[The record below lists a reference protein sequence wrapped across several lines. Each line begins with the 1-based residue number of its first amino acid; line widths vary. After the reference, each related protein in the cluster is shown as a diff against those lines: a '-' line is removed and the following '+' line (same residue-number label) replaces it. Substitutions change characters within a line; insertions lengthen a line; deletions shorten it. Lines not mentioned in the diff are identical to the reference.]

1 MRKAFVETLL
11 SKAKTDKSIHLI
23 TGDLGYGVLDKFAA
37 ELPEQF
43 TNAGI
48 AEQSMMGM
56 AAGLASTGKKVFVYS
71 IGNFTT
77 FRCLEQI
84 RNDVC
89 LMNNSVVIVSV
100 GAGYAYGAQGYTHHA
115 IEDISIMRSLS
126 NLTIFSPCDSFE
138 TTAITKYL
146 SEVTSPSYL
155 RLGKGGEPDIHYAEP
170 EFKVGNPIN
179 VQEGSN
185 GTILFTGSIGMNA
198 RTAHDILKKK
208 DLNVGMYSVPTPNML
223 DANFIK
229 TICEIGPVIT
239 VEENVK
245 QGGFGSYF
253 LESIN
258 QLQIAANVRIISAA
272 RTQPSSVGN
281 QEYLRT
287 QNGLGAEQIA
297 EQFIAALQN

>member
-11 SKAKTDKSIHLI
+11 SRARIDRSIHLI
-23 TGDLGYGVLDKFAA
+23 TGDLGYGVLDQFAA
-37 ELPEQF
+37 ELPKQF

-89 LMNNSVVIVSV
+89 LMNNPVVIVSV

-115 IEDISIMRSLS
+115 IEDISIMRTLS
-126 NLTIFSPCDSFE
+126 NLTIFSPCDSYE
-138 TTAITKYL
+138 TRAVTKYL
-146 SEVTSPSYL
+146 SESTSPSYL
-155 RLGKGGEPDIHYAEP
+155 RLGEGGELDIHSTEP
-170 EFKVGNPIN
+170 EFEVGTPVN
-179 VQEGSN
+179 VHKGLD
-185 GTILFTGSIGMNA
+185 GTILFTGSIGRNA
-198 RTAHDILKKK
+198 NLAHEILKKNNQ
-208 DLNVGMYSVPTPNML
+208 NVGVYSVPTPNML
-223 DANFIK
+223 NSDFIRAI
-229 TICEIGPVIT
+229 TELGPVIT
-239 VEENVK
+239 VEENIK

-258 QLQIAANVRIISAA
+258 QLQLAANVRIISAN
-272 RTQPSSVGN
+272 RTLPSSVGN

-287 QNGLGAEQIA
+287 QNGLSAEIIA
-297 EQFIAALQN
+297 EQFIAALSH

>member
-11 SKAKTDKSIHLI
+11 SRAKIDKSIHLI
-23 TGDLGYGVLDKFAA
+23 TGDLGYGVLDQFAA

-138 TTAITKYL
+138 TIAITKYL
-146 SEVTSPSYL
+146 SESTSPSYL
-155 RLGKGGEPDIHYAEP
+155 RLGKGGEPDIHSAEP
-170 EFKVGNPIN
+170 EFKVGIPVN
-179 VQEGSN
+179 VHEGSD
-185 GTILFTGSIGMNA
+185 GTILFTGSIGINA
-198 RTAHDILKKK
+198 CSAREILKKK
-208 DLNVGMYSVPTPNML
+208 DLNVGIYSVPTPNIL
-223 DANFIK
+223 DSNFIN
-229 TICEIGPVIT
+229 TICELGPVIT
-239 VEENVK
+239 LEENVK
-245 QGGFGSYF
+245 QGGFGSYL

-258 QLQIAANVRIISAA
+258 QLQFAANVRIISAD

-287 QNGLGAEQIA
+287 QNGLSAEKIA
-297 EQFIAALQN
+297 ERFIAALQN

>member
-11 SKAKTDKSIHLI
+11 SRARIDRSIHLI
-23 TGDLGYGVLDKFAA
+23 TGDLGYGVLDQFAA
-37 ELPEQF
+37 ELPKQF

-89 LMNNSVVIVSV
+89 LMNNPVVIVSV

-115 IEDISIMRSLS
+115 IEDISIMRTLS
-126 NLTIFSPCDSFE
+126 NLTIFSPCDSYE
-138 TTAITKYL
+138 TRAVTKYL
-146 SEVTSPSYL
+146 SESTSPSYL
-155 RLGKGGEPDIHYAEP
+155 RLGKGGELDIHSMEP
-170 EFKVGNPIN
+170 EFEVGTP
-179 VQEGSN
+179 VSVHKGLD
-185 GTILFTGSIGMNA
+185 GTILFTGSIGRNA
-198 RTAHDILKKK
+198 NLAHEILKKNN
-208 DLNVGMYSVPTPNML
+208 LNVGVYSVPTPNML
-223 DANFIK
+223 NSDFIRAI
-229 TICEIGPVIT
+229 TELGPVIT
-239 VEENVK
+239 VEENIK

-258 QLQIAANVRIISAA
+258 QLQLAANVRIISAN
-272 RTQPSSVGN
+272 RTLPSSVGN

-287 QNGLGAEQIA
+287 QNGLSAEIIA
-297 EQFIAALQN
+297 EQFIAALSH